1 MPRWLIA
8 VIAAVVAG
16 SVVVL
21 VAATLIVDLGESA
34 GAEEGI
40 TLRQVADRPSEF
52 AGERVIV
59 SGEIA
64 ENDYFSLADAQVVF
78 AIGDDAGDRRLL
90 VYPQPQATVPD
101 MSEDTAVRVEGT
113 VRAIDPQAD
122 DTGGFVDIGGLLGA
136 SDATAVIEATRIE
149 IVAPSLNA
157 PPPPAPVPTST
168 TIARLLADPEDFRA
182 RPVSVPGRVTAI
194 FPSGFLL
201 GHQGERMFVGA
212 PASDLDDLRSGRR
225 VRVRGELARL
235 SQFRAKALTES
246 IHGSSEGADPASDPK
261 AGDVFLVLRALR
273 DASGDPIAS
282 RPGENAEGAIQPA
295 AEGNT
300 VDLGAI
306 EYRVTMFRQINPRIP
321 PDQAL
326 IEAPPDDG
334 HAYYAAFIAACNTG
348 AVLATTTSRIHLENA
363 FGAVYRPVAVTP
375 SNELW
380 YRSTALEPDECLPA
394 EDGVADSSL
403 PGAALVFEVPI
414 DDLSERPFIL
424 ELRGPDAGS
433 DVRRVELDL

>member
-16 SVVVL
+16 GVVVL

-34 GAEEGI
+34 GAEDGI

-101 MSEDTAVRVEGT
+101 LSEDTAVRVEGT

-122 DTGGFVDIGGLLGA
+122 NTGGFVDLGGLLAA
-136 SDATAVIEATRIE
+136 SKATGVIEATRVE

-168 TIARLLADPEDFRA
+168 TIARLLAEPEDFRA

-194 FPSGFLL
+194 LPSGFLL
-201 GHQGERMFVGA
+201 RHQGEQIFVGA

-246 IHGSSEGADPASDPK
+246 IHGSSEGTDPATDPK

-273 DASGDPIAS
+273 DASGDPVTS
-282 RPGENAEGAIQPA
+282 RPGDGPIEPA

-326 IEAPPDDG
+326 TEAPPDDG
-334 HAYYAAFIAACNTG
+334 HGYYAAFIAACNTG
-348 AVLATTTSRIHLENA
+348 SVLATTTSRIHLENA
-363 FGAVYRPVAVTP
+363 FGTVYRPVATTA
-375 SNELW
+375 SNEFS

-424 ELRGPDAGS
+424 ELRGPAAGS